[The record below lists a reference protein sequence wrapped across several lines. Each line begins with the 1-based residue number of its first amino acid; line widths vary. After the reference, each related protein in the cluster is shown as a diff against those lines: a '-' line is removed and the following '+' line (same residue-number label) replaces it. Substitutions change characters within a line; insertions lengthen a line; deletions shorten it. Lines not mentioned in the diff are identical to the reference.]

1 MDYIKNDLFLIE
13 IYFLDHIP
21 PSSVFIATYLSVI
34 IQPNPDDSASHSPS
48 GIWAAATTEDICR
61 FNVIFQFEQ

>member
-1 MDYIKNDLFLIE
+1 MDYIKNDLFLIQ

-21 PSSVFIATYLSVI
+21 PSYIATYLSVI

-48 GIWAAATTEDICR
+48 GISAAATTEDICR
-61 FNVIFQFEQ
+61 FNVIFLFEQ